1 MEEIADHSEWVIM
14 AYDND
19 GNMIAQKTT
28 ATKHGHSKFM
38 LKTAIM
44 GAAHWG
50 VLQVLTNRYFVPP
63 EEAGSGDEEE

>member
-14 AYDND
+14 AYNHD
-19 GNMIAQKTT
+19 GEMIAQKTT

-38 LKTAIM
+38 LRTAIM

-50 VLQVLTNRYFVPP
+50 VLQLLKNRYFVPP

>member
-1 MEEIADHSEWVIM
+1 MEEIADHDEWVIM
-14 AYDND
+14 AYDVN

-28 ATKHGHSKFM
+28 ATKHGHTKFM

-50 VLQVLTNRYFVPP
+50 VLQVLKNRYFVAP
-63 EEAGSGDEEE
+63 ENVGSGDDEE